1 MSFLI
6 RFLISFVIVYLLYFV
21 FVVLNK
27 KKKNSIY
34 DTRQASILINLNK
47 LDVKKIDKNL
57 FIQSLIIS
65 NSIILSFTFT
75 FAISH
80 FFKNFILNMMASF
93 LIMLILIV
101 VLYKIVGIILNK
113 KEGI

>member
-1 MSFLI
+1 MSFLLK
-6 RFLISFVIVYLLYFV
+6 FLISFVIVYLLYFF

-27 KKKNSIY
+27 KKKSNIY

-47 LDVKKIDKNL
+47 LDVNKINKNL
-57 FIQSLIIS
+57 FIQSLAIS

-75 FAISH
+75 FAISQ
-80 FFKNFILNMMASF
+80 FFKNFILDMMASF

-101 VLYKIVGIILNK
+101 AIYKIVGMILKK